1 MFIQKCV
8 EVAKNHSDATAS
20 YGIGS
25 LGCVSGVDIAQVI
38 GGVILL
44 SRLVVDVPT
53 AYDYVKKRFFSKKK
67 QVKRNGKRKR

>member
-1 MFIQKCV
+1 MKCV
-8 EVAKNHSDATAS
+8 DVARNHSDATAS

-38 GGVILL
+38 GAIILL

-53 AYDYVKKRFFSKKK
+53 AYDYLKGRFFGKKKPKKR
-67 QVKRNGKRKR
+67 VKGKR

>member
-1 MFIQKCV
+1 MIIQKCV

-25 LGCVSGVDIAQVI
+25 LGCVSGIDIAQVI

-53 AYDYVKKRFFSKKK
+53 AYDYVKKRFFSKSKRK
-67 QVKRNGKRKR
+67 QRGKRKR